1 MDFEE
6 IDLKRIHSYSMAA
19 SILSD
24 YKPFGCDNSGNITFT
39 THSDTNPTQEE
50 INAKADE
57 LYALMPLQD
66 LREKRNQL
74 LAETDWT
81 QIGDVVLANKEEW
94 KTYRQA
100 LRDLPSVS
108 VDAAYDV
115 AGNLI
120 NVEYP
125 TKPGQ

>member
-1 MDFEE
+1 MSVYFEKYSQAVE
-6 IDLKRIHSYSMAA
+6 NAVYDLTNKRLRFSY
-19 SILSD
+19 D
-24 YKPFGCDNSGNITFT
+24 TSGIVTFLND
-39 THSDTNPTQEE
+39 SSNNLTQEE
-50 INAKADE
+50 ISQTTDE

-74 LAETDWT
+74 LTESDWT
-81 QIGDVVLANKEEW
+81 QIGDVVLADKEEW

-108 VDAAYDV
+108 ANAAYDV

-120 NVEYP
+120 NVNYP
-125 TKPGQ
+125 TKR